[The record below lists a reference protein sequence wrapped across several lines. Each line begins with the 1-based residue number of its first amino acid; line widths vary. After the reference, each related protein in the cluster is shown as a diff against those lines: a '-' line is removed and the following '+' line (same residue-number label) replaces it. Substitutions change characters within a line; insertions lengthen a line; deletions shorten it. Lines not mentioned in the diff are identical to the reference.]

1 MLGTRPMPRAHVQ
14 VILGG
19 HTMPKGL
26 EAALRRVGAT
36 ASFEPIS
43 EVLRSGVKPTAD
55 AIVVIPADDAPANR
69 EGLRELFGQLATRP
83 RATLVLQPNDRMAPP
98 PTSPPTVPVSF
109 SSHTGVEELATRIA
123 TMIEM
128 RSSLESL
135 HRGPAVRLADEQAAQ
150 QYRQQLRLASQVQ
163 RELLPRALPH
173 FDGISFSVIYRP
185 TDYVSGDIYD
195 IRRLDDSH
203 VAVALVDAQGHGIS
217 AALLTVFIK
226 RALPG
231 KGRQSRVFR
240 PLRPDEVLRRLNE
253 ELLEAEL
260 SETQFA
266 AAVYALVNVRT
277 RRVELARGGAP
288 YPILRRADG
297 RCELLCPA
305 GLLVGVVPDAS
316 FAVESFELAPGES
329 LVLYSDGLE
338 QVARHASPDRNRPA
352 TLREHPH
359 AGPEPRPVAPDEF
372 LTSTDWYARLGS
384 AGLPAALEQLSAR
397 HDTLRRLGQP
407 LDDLTVLAIN
417 VDR

>member
-1 MLGTRPMPRAHVQ
+1 M
-14 VILGG
+14 
-19 HTMPKGL
+19 
-26 EAALRRVGAT
+26 
-36 ASFEPIS
+36 
-43 EVLRSGVKPTAD
+43 
-55 AIVVIPADDAPANR
+55 
-69 EGLRELFGQLATRP
+69 
-83 RATLVLQPNDRMAPP
+83 
-98 PTSPPTVPVSF
+98 
-109 SSHTGVEELATRIA
+109 
-123 TMIEM
+123 
-128 RSSLESL
+128 
-135 HRGPAVRLADEQAAQ
+135 
-150 QYRQQLRLASQVQ
+150 
-163 RELLPRALPH
+163 
-173 FDGISFSVIYRP
+173 
-185 TDYVSGDIYD
+185 
-195 IRRLDDSH
+195 
-203 VAVALVDAQGHGIS
+203 
-217 AALLTVFIK
+217 
-226 RALPG
+226 
-231 KGRQSRVFR
+231 
-240 PLRPDEVLRRLNE
+240 LRRLNE